1 MEKEMQNLYKIVRW
15 YSKLNYNIIFCK
27 FVEF

>member
-15 YSKLNYNIIFCK
+15 YSKLNYNIFCK